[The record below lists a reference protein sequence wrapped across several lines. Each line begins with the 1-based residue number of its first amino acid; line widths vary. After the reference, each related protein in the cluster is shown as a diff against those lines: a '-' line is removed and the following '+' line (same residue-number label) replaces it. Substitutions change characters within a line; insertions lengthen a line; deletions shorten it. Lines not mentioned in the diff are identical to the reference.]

1 MHLVRAA
8 ALRAKVSGD
17 NKKEM
22 ISRLQLQKETIK
34 HLQERNAQEVFVI
47 DAQKTKAQ
55 EDKDAFM

>member
-1 MHLVRAA
+1 VHLVRAA